1 MFTPAERMQMA
12 REGCSDLS
20 NVLIHP
26 TGPYMVSSST
36 FPTYF
41 IKDKHRTG
49 DIHCELDVRLFGE
62 KIAPA
67 LGITRRYVGTEPN
80 CAVTAQYNAHM
91 KQLLPHYGVE
101 LVEVERRTF
110 DGSAISASIVR
121 EKLAAGDIYGA
132 LALLEQRAEAEPK
145 NPENYLK
152 LAKTK
157 VDLNTYKGVISDAET
172 AIRPVPLKSW

>member
-12 REGCSDLS
+12 RDGCSDLS

-41 IKDKHRTG
+41 LKEKHRTG

-67 LGITRRYVGTEPN
+67 LGVTRRFVGTEPN
-80 CAVTAQYNAHM
+80 CPVTRFYNE
-91 KQLLPHYGVE
+91 QLKARLPQYGVE
-101 LVEVERRTF
+101 LIEIPRVEN
-110 DGSAISASIVR
+110 GCAAISASRVR
-121 EKLAAGDIYGA
+121 
-132 LALLEQRAEAEPK
+132 ALLKENKLEQIRPLV
-145 NPENYLK
+145 PETTFEYLK
-152 LAKTK
+152 AL
-157 VDLNTYKGVISDAET
+157 
-172 AIRPVPLKSW
+172 